1 MHTLS
6 QLIVWA
12 KRAWF
17 CRAKLTHNSVYIII
31 IAVTHINTHTHTHT
45 HTHTSPLP
53 VLLLL
58 VGDYWKLK
66 CSISTIIKTTPCLKK
81 TKNILNIILLRTYF
95 SPLKIPIY
103 MKNKLKH
110 WDICGACLLLSKNSH
125 TWMTSHDS
133 LSEEKLVRNCH
144 HFALRMV
151 QTFHHI

>member
-31 IAVTHINTHTHTHT
+31 IAVTHINTHTHKHT
-45 HTHTSPLP
+45 QVRCLSCYYYWVITENQS
-53 VLLLL
+53 VQSAQLL
-58 VGDYWKLK
+58 KR
-66 CSISTIIKTTPCLKK
+66 PRLKK
-81 TKNILNIILLRTYF
+81 QNILNIILLRTYF

-110 WDICGACLLLSKNSH
+110 CDICGACLLLPKNSH
-125 TWMTSHDS
+125 TCMTSHDS
-133 LSEEKLVRNCH
+133 LSEEKLVCNCH

-151 QTFHHI
+151 